1 MESTTTVSA
10 PRGAGA
16 DVVGLARGILRGLDR
31 YVTPLLD
38 LALRITVGS
47 AFFQSGLAK
56 IQSWDSTLALF
67 ENEYQVPVLP
77 PELAA
82 YLGTAAELALP
93 VLLVLGLGGRFA
105 AVALFAF
112 NIVAVVSYPDL
123 SDAGLLQHQF
133 WGWML
138 LVTLLHGP
146 GRISIDHFVRRRF
159 LGER

>member
-1 MESTTTVSA
+1 MESTTTA
-10 PRGAGA
+10 ARRGASV
-16 DVVGLARGILRGLDR
+16 DLIGLARSILKGLDG
-31 YVTPLLD
+31 YVVPVLD
-38 LALRITVGS
+38 LAIRITVGM

-67 ENEYQVPVLP
+67 ENEYRVPVLP

-82 YLGTAAELALP
+82 YLGTCAELALP
-93 VLLVLGLGGRFA
+93 VLLILGLGGRLA
-105 AVALFAF
+105 AVALFVF

-133 WGWML
+133 WGWLL

-146 GRISIDHFVRRRF
+146 GRLSVDHFIRSRF
-159 LGER
+159 LDRR